1 MREAGNPASIRVG
14 ADSDINKSALHHQ
27 RRLAGADGGLG
38 GCGCGCAGA
47 SLELAGWRM
56 PDGSLVLLLVNLLDQ
71 PRALTLSLPA
81 PAGGGEAIAEA
92 WVIFEQNRRINVR
105 PSTRF

>member
-1 MREAGNPASIRVG
+1 MSTVCSLQPSKAVG
-14 ADSDINKSALHHQ
+14 S
-27 RRLAGADGGLG
+27 GADGGL

-81 PAGGGEAIAEA
+81 PAGDGEAIAEA
-92 WVIFEQNRRINVR
+92 WVIFEQDRRIDV
-105 PSTRF
+105 STRIFC

>member
-1 MREAGNPASIRVG
+1 
-14 ADSDINKSALHHQ
+14 
-27 RRLAGADGGLG
+27 
-38 GCGCGCAGA
+38 
-47 SLELAGWRM
+47 M

-81 PAGGGEAIAEA
+81 PAGDGEAVAEA

-105 PSTRF
+105 TSTRFFS

>member
-1 MREAGNPASIRVG
+1 MSTSLLSTIR
-14 ADSDINKSALHHQ
+14 
-27 RRLAGADGGLG
+27 GGWLVLTAVLWLS
-38 GCGCGCAGA
+38 CGCGCAGA

-81 PAGGGEAIAEA
+81 PAGDGEAIAEA
-92 WVIFEQNRRINVR
+92 WVIFEQDRRIDV
-105 PSTRF
+105 STRIFY